1 MKIKQIEVF
10 SVNLPLI
17 KPFIIS
23 YATYPHIQSIIV
35 KLTTECGL
43 VGWGES
49 VPDEHITGETP
60 HSTYAMLKNTLAPLL
75 IGKNPMEFER
85 IHELMDQS
93 VHRAPAAKAAI
104 DIACFDVV
112 GKKLGVPVYQ
122 LLGGRYHE
130 KFPVT
135 HVLSIDKPEKMA
147 DEAEEKIKEGY
158 HSFKMK
164 VGVDVAGDVKRI
176 QAVRQRVGEE
186 IAIRVDVNQGWDNSA
201 NTLQA
206 IRQLEFLNLDWIEQP
221 VAQDDIDAMVEIKTK
236 STIPLMID
244 EGIKDMVDLR
254 QIIAKRAADKINIK
268 LMKCGGIYPAM
279 KLANMAEMAGI
290 ECQIG
295 SMVES
300 SIGSAAGFHVAFSKK
315 IIKSVELTGPVK
327 FSQDIG
333 DLKESYIIP
342 FIQLNERPGLGVDVN
357 ESVLAEL
364 TQFSDLVE

>member
-10 SVNLPLI
+10 AINLPLI

-23 YATYPHIQSIIV
+23 YASYPHTESIIV
-35 KLTTECGL
+35 KMTTECGL

-60 HSTYAMLKNTLAPLL
+60 HSTYVMLKNTLAPLM
-75 IGKNPMEFER
+75 IGQNPMEFEK
-85 IHELMDQS
+85 IHELMDKR

-104 DIACFDVV
+104 DIACFDLV

-135 HVLSIDKPEKMA
+135 HVLSIDDPEKMA
-147 DEAEEKIKEGY
+147 NEAEEKVKEGY
-158 HSFKMK
+158 CSFKMK
-164 VGVDVAGDVKRI
+164 VGFDVAADVKRI
-176 QAVRQRVGEE
+176 KAVRERVGEE
-186 IAIRVDVNQGWDNSA
+186 IAIRVDVNQGWENSA
-201 NTLQA
+201 NTLKA
-206 IRQLEFLNLDWIEQP
+206 MRHLEALGIDWLEQP
-221 VAQDDIDAMVEIKTK
+221 VVQDDIDAMVEIKSK
-236 STIPLMID
+236 STVPVMID
-244 EGIKDMVDLR
+244 EGMRDMVDMR
-254 QIIAKRAADKINIK
+254 EIIAKRAADKVNIK

-333 DLKESYIIP
+333 DLKESYVIP
-342 FIQLNERPGLGVDVN
+342 NIQLNERPGLGVSID
-357 ESVLAEL
+357 EEVLKEL
-364 TQFSDLVE
+364 TQFSDLVD